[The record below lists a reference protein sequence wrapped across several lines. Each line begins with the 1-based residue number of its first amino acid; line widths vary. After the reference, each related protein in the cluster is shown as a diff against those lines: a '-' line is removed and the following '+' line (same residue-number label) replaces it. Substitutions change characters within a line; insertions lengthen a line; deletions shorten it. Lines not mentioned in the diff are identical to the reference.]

1 MEPTVDT
8 DDEFQSD
15 PLASSSG
22 QPAHRIF
29 GKTPAE
35 DIEMRDERKRS
46 REEEEHEYEEAGS
59 STKRR
64 QQLISAMELDWST
77 MMKALW
83 MWRGGKAFWKA
94 GLRI

>member
-1 MEPTVDT
+1 MQCRGLRKQWAEQQEQAQPEQQLEPTVDI

-35 DIEMRDERKRS
+35 DVEMRDERKRS
-46 REEEEHEYEEAGS
+46 REEEEDEYEEAGS
-59 STKRR
+59 STNR
-64 QQLISAMELDWST
+64 
-77 MMKALW
+77 
-83 MWRGGKAFWKA
+83 
-94 GLRI
+94 